1 MSSKRL
7 LNFLSESD
15 FIDSYNIKIL
25 HLNDSIKQILEE
37 EKVEKNISILSFI
50 YKKNYDV
57 IENKNITLIKNTLLK
72 A

>member
-15 FIDSYNIKIL
+15 FIDSYNSKISN
-25 HLNDSIKQILEE
+25 LNDSIKQILEE

-50 YKKNYDV
+50 YRKNKNIV
-57 IENKNITLIKNTLLK
+57 ENKNIAFIKNTFYK
-72 A
+72 I